1 MKKIIFKNFTAI
13 AMVLAITTV
22 VSCKEKTEKKS
33 GEVTPE
39 AEKTVETTQ
48 DQFGGLALYTLRED
62 MGKDVAGTLEEV
74 AKAGYQYIEAAGY
87 KDGKFY
93 NLSPD
98 EFKKLA
104 ESKGLTLISTHQG
117 SATLENIDKEIADVK
132 AAGFKYFVIPV
143 PPMGHFK
150 YNNETQT
157 MGMDPDLDFMV
168 DFLNTVGKKC
178 ADAGLSLLYHNHDF
192 EYKENENGVVPM
204 DYFLENTDPEHV
216 NFQMD
221 LFWVTKAGADPVAY
235 FEEYPGRFKLWHVKD
250 MDKEGKFAPVGEGTI
265 DFSRILAKK
274 EQSGM
279 EYYMVEQDM
288 TFNHTPIEAINIS
301 HKGLGEIGFN

>member
-1 MKKIIFKNFTAI
+1 MKKIILKNFTAI
-13 AMVLAITTV
+13 AMVLALTTV
-22 VSCKEKTEKKS
+22 VSCKEKAEKKAQ
-33 GEVTPE
+33 ETTPL
-39 AEKTVETTQ
+39 AEKTVEKSQ

-62 MGKDVAGTLEEV
+62 MGKDLSGTLDQV
-74 AKAGYQYIEAAGY
+74 AKAGYKYLEAAGY

-93 NLSPD
+93 NLTPD

-104 ESKGLTLISTHQG
+104 ESKGLKLISSHQG
-117 SATLENIDKEIADVK
+117 SATLDNIDKEIADVK

-192 EYKENENGVVPM
+192 EFKENENGVVPIK
-204 DYFLENTDPEHV
+204 YFLENTNPDYV

-221 LFWVTKAGADPVAY
+221 LFWVTKAGADPIAY
-235 FEEYPGRFKLWHVKD
+235 FEEFPGRFKLWHVKD
-250 MDKEGKFAPVGEGTI
+250 MDQEGKFAPVGEGTI
-265 DFSRILAKK
+265 DFERILAKK
-274 EQSGM
+274 RTIRYGVL
-279 EYYMVEQDM
+279 Y
-288 TFNHTPIEAINIS
+288 
-301 HKGLGEIGFN
+301 G